1 MTDSGSGR
9 GGIDTDERGR
19 AGRAMTTVRSLA
31 IVALVVTAASL
42 AGCGMLGG
50 GDGGDGGDGDGGAQ
64 GNIDAP
70 REIAEPM
77 DPSASEVFSRVTEIM
92 DVEGEA
98 PGVRVTNLPTSR
110 NLSSPFMNAMVGLP
124 DDPQR
129 LTNPVNATYDPE
141 EETVLFNDDTV
152 FDLNGSQI
160 EYQLA
165 YNFALGLHYQNDWI
179 DAESTESAVLRGT
192 LEAVMREYADEHMD
206 VNFVNAYD
214 SADAAFEATTPYEW
228 ATYDALNYYGADY
241 VDSQTDSASEIS
253 SIYEGGVPET
263 TEQLLHDTDE
273 GPTDLSVTADV
284 SNWWI
289 DERMPRLEST
299 LGELGTRAVLRSQL
313 SASEATAA
321 ADGWGNDTGMAFTS
335 ARNESAGAVWVHSWD
350 SASEADEFVNASQ
363 AYGEARADGT
373 YAVNVTRPAEDTTV
387 VVAHRG
393 TFMQN
398 TEIAYADGTVEVVV
412 GGGSS

>member
-1 MTDSGSGR
+1 
-9 GGIDTDERGR
+9 
-19 AGRAMTTVRSLA
+19 MTTVRSLA

-50 GDGGDGGDGDGGAQ
+50 GGGGGDGGDSEAQ
-64 GNIDAP
+64 GNVDAP
-70 REIAEPM
+70 REVAEPM
-77 DPSASEVFSRVTEIM
+77 DPSATEVFDRVTEIM
-92 DVEGEA
+92 GVEAEA

-110 NLSSPFMNAMVGLP
+110 NVSSPFVTAMVGLP

-129 LTNPVNATYDPE
+129 LTNPINATYDPE
-141 EETVLFNDDTV
+141 ENSVLFNDEAV

-165 YNFALGLHYQNDWI
+165 YNIALGLHYQNDWI
-179 DAESTESAVLRGT
+179 DDEDSQSAVLRGT
-192 LEAVMREYADEHMD
+192 LNAVMREYTDEHMD
-206 VNFVNAYD
+206 TNYVDAYD
-214 SADAAFEATTPYEW
+214 SAEAAFESTTAYEW
-228 ATYDALNYYGADY
+228 ATYEALNYYGAEY
-241 VDSQTDSASEIS
+241 VASQTDSASDIQ

-273 GPTDLSVTADV
+273 GATDLSVTTNV

-289 DERMPRLEST
+289 DERMPRLEAT

-350 SASEADEFVNASQ
+350 SASEADEFANATE
-363 AYGEARADGT
+363 AYAEARADGT

-398 TEIAYADGTVEVVV
+398 AEITYAGGTVEVVV